1 MQTGSFQ
8 PLSSQG
14 NFYRKLDQANSSE
27 IENAFSLILNEISKR
42 DQRIR
47 ELEEQ
52 LLSLQ
57 KQLSNKNNTYQNIPT
72 NNTLQNILSGQD
84 SPFRNLGQ
92 DFSSNRI
99 GYNSDSE
106 KKVKIQIPKPSSQTP
121 SNSFIVNNNNSSAYL
136 PKDSSQSRNEVKKF
150 LNEVKGQVEP
160 KLFKEFIKN
169 IKLLTNKTGNNVNRK
184 AIIENVKNLFGEQH
198 KDLFLKFEE
207 ILGVKKK

>member
-8 PLSSQG
+8 PLSPQG

-52 LLSLQ
+52 VLSLQ
-57 KQLSNKNNTYQNIPT
+57 KQISNKNNTYQNIPT
-72 NNTLQNILSGQD
+72 NNTLQNILTGQD

-92 DFSSNRI
+92 DFSSNRV

-106 KKVKIQIPKPSSQTP
+106 KKVKIPIQKPSTQTP
-121 SNSFIVNNNNSSAYL
+121 SNSFIVNNNNSSSYL

-169 IKLLTNKTGNNVNRK
+169 IKLLTNKTGNSVNRK

-198 KDLFLKFEE
+198 MDLFLKFEE
-207 ILGVKKK
+207 ILGIKKK